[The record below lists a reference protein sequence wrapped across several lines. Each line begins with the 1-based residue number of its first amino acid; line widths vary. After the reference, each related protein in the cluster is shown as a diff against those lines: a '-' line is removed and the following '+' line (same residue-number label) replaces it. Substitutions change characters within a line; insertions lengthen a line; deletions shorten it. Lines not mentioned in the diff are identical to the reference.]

1 MLIESVKNKNIVIV
15 GATGVGKTALAISL
29 AKKSGGEIISA
40 DSRAIYKG
48 MDIGTAKPSLEER
61 AGILHYGFD
70 LVRPDEKF
78 NVYNFQ
84 QYALHK
90 ISEIRKRE
98 KTPIIVGG
106 TGLYVDALIYGYDFS
121 EESKKNYT
129 NRRAMSD
136 DYVVISLNPE
146 RLVLRAK
153 LKQRIDAMFRQGII
167 EETKRLLEV
176 YPAELAAFKANIYAV
191 VIDYLTG
198 QIDLETAKTQAFYRD
213 WSLVRRQL
221 TWFRRNPNIIWLETP
236 GQALDYLLGLDK

>member
-15 GATGVGKTALAISL
+15 GATGAGKTALAISL

-40 DSRAIYKG
+40 DSRAVYKG

-78 NVYNFQ
+78 NAYDFQ

-106 TGLYVDALIYGYDFS
+106 TGLYVDALIYEYDFS

-136 DYVVISLNPE
+136 DYVVIGLNPE
-146 RLVLRAK
+146 RSVLRAR
-153 LKQRIDAMFRQGII
+153 LKQRIDAMFQQGII

-176 YPAELAAFKANIYAV
+176 YSVELAAFKANLYAV
-191 VIDYLTG
+191 VIDYLAG
-198 QIDLETAKTQAFYRD
+198 KIDLETAKTQAFYRD

-236 GQALDYLLGLDK
+236 GQALDYLLGPDK